1 MVIQLDESA
10 VRELDGLL
18 DVFEDTVRRVSGRIY
33 DLDGGVTWNKID
45 SAIGE
50 ARETIRGALRAME
63 GASNPP
69 QKPNTPNYTY
79 VECERCNRKGTPR
92 CRHKGKRWGLCVIPG
107 CMELVENA
115 PRFIKVDSPG

>member
-1 MVIQLDESA
+1 MTVQLDKRSVLKLE
-10 VRELDGLL
+10 ENL
-18 DVFEDTVRRVSGRIY
+18 DVFEDTVRRISGRIY
-33 DLDGGVTWNKID
+33 DLDGGVSWRKID

-50 ARETIRGALRAME
+50 ARETIRGALRGME
-63 GASNPP
+63 EASSPP

-92 CRHKGKRWGLCVIPG
+92 CRRKGKRWGLSVIPG

-115 PRFIKVDSPG
+115 PRFIKEGAE